1 MGTKR
6 VNSVKLFYLQQ
17 SKSSVICRCFSVHRK
32 LIGKLVFLPSV
43 LHYFY
48 SILHIIFI
56 SALDLQQCGISNE
69 GAMIIKE
76 ALEFNKTLYVID
88 LRRNSQIG

>member
-1 MGTKR
+1 M
-6 VNSVKLFYLQQ
+6 
-17 SKSSVICRCFSVHRK
+17 
-32 LIGKLVFLPSV
+32 
-43 LHYFY
+43 
-48 SILHIIFI
+48 

-76 ALEFNKTLYVID
+76 ALEFNKTLYVTD